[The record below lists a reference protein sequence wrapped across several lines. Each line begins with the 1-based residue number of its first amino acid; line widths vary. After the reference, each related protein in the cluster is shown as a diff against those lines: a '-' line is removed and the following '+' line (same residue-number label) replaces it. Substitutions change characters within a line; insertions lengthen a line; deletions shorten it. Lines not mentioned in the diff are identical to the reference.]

1 MKVLIIIVLMFIGSA
16 TTAQI
21 EPTTPDKPSGYTEN
35 YGFRL
40 YESGSYPGA
49 DSLNQNIIDIDKEI
63 HDSRLLTMLC
73 LFMTIIP
80 WLCYLA
86 ILKARKQNENSR

>member
-49 DSLNQNIIDIDKEI
+49 DSLNQNIIDIDHEI
-63 HDSRLLTMLC
+63 KKTRQHLYI
-73 LFMTIIP
+73 LFFGLVSTVFIVG
-80 WLCYLA
+80 LVV
-86 ILKARKQNENSR
+86 LKKDENSR

>member
-49 DSLNQNIIDIDKEI
+49 DSFNQNIIDIDNKNKKTRQHLYI
-63 HDSRLLTMLC
+63 
-73 LFMTIIP
+73 LFFGLVSTVFIVG
-80 WLCYLA
+80 LVV
-86 ILKARKQNENSR
+86 LKKDENSR